1 MHSQEDTHKALAIAE
16 IAKLE
21 RVKTVFSHVDFSKD
35 EVSPIYNISF
45 DQTGS
50 LIVSAADDG

>member
-1 MHSQEDTHKALAIAE
+1 MDSHKALAISE
-16 IAKLE
+16 NAKLE

-35 EVSPIYNISF
+35 EVSSVYNVSF

-50 LIVSAADDG
+50 FIVSAADEG